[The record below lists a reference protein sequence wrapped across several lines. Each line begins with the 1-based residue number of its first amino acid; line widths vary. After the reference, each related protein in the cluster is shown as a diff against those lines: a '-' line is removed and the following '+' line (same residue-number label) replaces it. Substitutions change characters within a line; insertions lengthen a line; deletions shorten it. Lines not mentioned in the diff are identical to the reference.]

1 MKTRMTIS
9 VLLFLS
15 MFGSAVA
22 QTQAPAASQSAQPT
36 IDPQKEQLIR
46 HLLDLMHLNQ
56 TMEKVMGPM
65 MSQMSRTI
73 EAGAPANEK
82 VHKFSELVNQ
92 RLVAKMK
99 TADLSPYYIPV
110 YDKYYTP
117 DEIKALIA
125 FYESPVGQKSLEV
138 QASLSLELMCNSWG
152 LRSSNSRKMRKT
164 KSKRPSGTRARRRL
178 VFLRRACRP
187 AASRW
192 RCCLLRRGH
201 RS

>member
-1 MKTRMTIS
+1 MKWATLGGVMKTRMTIS

-46 HLLDLMHLNQ
+46 HLLDLMQLNQ

-117 DEIKALIA
+117 DDIKALIA

-138 QASLSLELMCNSWG
+138 QASLSLELMSTMGPAIQQFAKDAENEV
-152 LRSSNSRKMRKT
+152 RKDH
-164 KSKRPSGTRARRRL
+164 PELAPDGA
-178 VFLRRACRP
+178 
-187 AASRW
+187 
-192 RCCLLRRGH
+192 
-201 RS
+201 